1 MMLQNMTLL
10 SNQSFSDTKVAEVL
24 GSSVIDTACPRIAC
38 GEKRIKDYIKV
49 LPQSEL
55 LKINHEKVQDRL
67 DLVMAKL
74 FTLQE
79 K

>member
-1 MMLQNMTLL
+1 MLQNVTLL
-10 SNQSFSDTKVAEVL
+10 SNQAFSDTKMAEAL

-38 GEKRIKDYIKV
+38 REKRINDYING

-55 LKINHEKVQDRL
+55 LKINNKKVQDHV

-74 FTLQE
+74 FTPQE